1 MSKKKPNA
9 GQPYQSQEYIVEI
22 DLYLNG
28 SYIKPG
34 TLVKI
39 KHDRT
44 AWTFVTM
51 YHNLEKD
58 VQWVNL
64 MSPMG
69 YKSVRP
75 DRIAGEFI
83 AKRSRRKKEISD

>member
-1 MSKKKPNA
+1 MSRKKVKVRE
-9 GQPYQSQEYIVEI
+9 PYQDQDYIVEI
-22 DLYLNG
+22 ELHLNG
-28 SYIKPG
+28 KYIKPG
-34 TLVKI
+34 TLLKI

-58 VQWVNL
+58 VQWINL

-75 DRIAGEFI
+75 DKISGEFI
-83 AKRSRRKKEISD
+83 AKRSRRKKESSD

>member
-1 MSKKKPNA
+1 MSKRKVKSRE
-9 GQPYQSQEYIVEI
+9 PYQDQDYIVEVQ
-22 DLYLNG
+22 LHLNG
-28 SYIKPG
+28 KPVKPG
-34 TLVKI
+34 TLLKL

-75 DRIAGEFI
+75 DKIAGEFI
-83 AKRSRRKKEISD
+83 AKRSRRKKMSDE

>member
-1 MSKKKPNA
+1 MSRKKVKA
-9 GQPYQSQEYIVEI
+9 REPYQDQDYIVEVELFL
-22 DLYLNG
+22 DGNYV
-28 SYIKPG
+28 KPG
-34 TLVKI
+34 TLLKI

-75 DRIAGEFI
+75 DKITGEFI
-83 AKRSRRKKEISD
+83 AKRSRRKKVSDE